1 MQIGKLIIFIGSSL
15 LFIKCTT
22 NSLKPQNEPQS
33 PGEIIIR
40 GYAQSD
46 SLQIKANN
54 ENLMIDE
61 EINFINSIEI
71 KYQFVYY
78 NFQPEILQV
87 QLQETGETIKSQ
99 EYSSEQL
106 TDTLSFFYK
115 PGLFI
120 EDVLSFK
127 PGTLSQSGYTGYRFV
142 FPNMNAFSNSGYE
155 GDLDGIIRKITG
167 QELGIVE
174 NIGKENFS
182 AFLEFPFGPP
192 PILSMELVKHGTTE
206 SYIAGE
212 TVKVQFVMQNNK
224 SNLIVLEEVANE
236 SGDFLKVQGQINLVD
251 LFDYEE

>member
-1 MQIGKLIIFIGSSL
+1 MQIGKLIIFIASSL

-22 NSLKPQNEPQS
+22 NSLKLQNEPQS

-40 GYAQSD
+40 GYAQTD
-46 SLQIKANN
+46 SLQIKANG

-71 KYQFVYY
+71 DYQFVYF
-78 NFQPEILQV
+78 NFQPEILEV
-87 QLQETGETIKSQ
+87 QFQETGEIIQTY

-127 PGTLSQSGYTGYRFV
+127 PGTLSQSGYTGYRFI

-182 AFLEFPFGPP
+182 TFLEFPFGPP
-192 PILSMELVKHGTTE
+192 PILNMELVKHGTTE

-212 TVKVQFVMQNNK
+212 TVKVQLVMRNNK
-224 SNLIVLEEVANE
+224 SSLIVLEEVADENGNLLE
-236 SGDFLKVQGQINLVD
+236 VKGQINLTD
-251 LFDYEE
+251 FFDYE